1 VTGFIQSI
9 ITIVMFIV
17 ILGGLVIIHE
27 LGHFVTARLA
37 RVRVLEFGI
46 GFPPRAKVMRSKG
59 ETLYTLNWLPIGGF
73 VKLEGEDGND
83 AADPRSF
90 ASQRYLTK
98 MLILVAG
105 VAMNVF
111 LAFAIFIG
119 IALYGDPTI
128 GFKVGGVQPDSPA
141 ATAGIQAGD
150 VVVSIDGQYYGAF
163 SGTSLLV
170 GLRDKA
176 GETVTL
182 GIERPDGT
190 VDQVTTTLR
199 PKAEIDKEHGALGI
213 AGAGGTT
220 TSTRIH
226 YSVVE
231 AIQIGAQRTVDALGL
246 IVGGLGSLAD
256 AIVNRPT
263 EPPPVQ
269 GPVGIATQ
277 IGDVFWQLGP
287 IITLYVVGILSAN
300 LAVVNILPFPP
311 LDGGR
316 MLMITL
322 KRFLG
327 PRISLQAEQLTYMVG
342 FVFLFAFLIW
352 ITGFD
357 IVRGLGGGS

>member
-1 VTGFIQSI
+1 MTGFFQSI
-9 ITIVMFIV
+9 ITIILFVL
-17 ILGGLVIIHE
+17 ILGGLVVIHE
-27 LGHFVTARLA
+27 VGHFVAARLA
-37 RVRVLEFGI
+37 KVRVLEFGI

-83 AADPRSF
+83 ADDPRSF
-90 ASQRYLTK
+90 ASQRYPTK

-105 VAMNVF
+105 VAMNVV
-111 LAFAIFIG
+111 LAFAIFTG

-128 GFKVGGVQPDSPA
+128 GFRVGEVQAGSPA
-141 ATAGIQAGD
+141 AAAGLHSGD
-150 VVVSIDGQYYGAF
+150 VVASLNGDYYGAF
-163 SGTSLLV
+163 SGTSLLAD
-170 GLRDKA
+170 LRQHA
-176 GETVTL
+176 GQTVTI
-182 GIERPDGT
+182 GIEQPGGT
-190 VDQVTTTLR
+190 YHEVTTTLR
-199 PKAEIDKEHGALGI
+199 SQGEIDAGHGALGI
-213 AGAGGTT
+213 EGVRATT
-220 TSTRIH
+220 TTTRLH
-226 YSVVE
+226 YGIVE

-246 IVGGLGSLAD
+246 IVGGLGQLVESV
-256 AIVNRPT
+256 INRPT
-263 EPPPVQ
+263 EAPPVQ

-287 IITLYVVGILSAN
+287 IITLYVAGILSAN

-327 PRISLQAEQLTYMVG
+327 PRMSLRAEQLTYMVG
-342 FVFLFAFLIW
+342 FVFLFAFIIW

-357 IVRGLGGGS
+357 IIRSLGGGS